1 MRIKLLPC
9 FVPFVIKYLAENFDL
24 NISPSGTMI
33 LNADNMNKDKIRKL
47 FNTPFDMCKY
57 CAPRGITS
65 KWEMCDKNSVNNIF
79 DWSI

>member
-1 MRIKLLPC
+1 
-9 FVPFVIKYLAENFDL
+9 
-24 NISPSGTMI
+24 
-33 LNADNMNKDKIRKL
+33 MNKDKIRKL

-79 DWSI
+79 EEAVRYTAGTLANKNFKVNDTTLSTTITKTI